1 MLNTYGPSL
10 MNPDRRNSQYDT
22 LGDSKYGDV
31 SNILND
37 GITEGSFLG
46 NSDFDSKEY
55 VSLDTT
61 QRSNKMNI
69 QSPAKG
75 TEEHVLEYALPEFV
89 NDISREEFCRT
100 DRREDED
107 KASGVEHIHNLSMD
121 DIGRDTFSSY
131 WSQLSPQDL
140 TSYLKQTLK
149 EQQRGSSKQRRPCD
163 LCRKKKIK
171 CTLIPNT
178 ETCVSC
184 SSKSLRCTYV
194 GQPTKRKNYSSL
206 EYGTKR
212 QRHSME
218 IPNNPAGSSHNVD
231 SNITPPNVPIRETDP
246 VIDYSVISDSLLK
259 KTLSLQFPRSSFFV
273 GPNSYLYDL
282 QVLDSIIRS
291 QETERKHTNTR
302 PRKVD
307 QVDLS
312 DTMSARRVSDQV
324 HFILKDDQPMELYE
338 IIYRDVDSIE
348 KFAAPHGRNLI
359 DLYFRTVHPS
369 YPILHKKVFLEKYE
383 RTHREFSAPLL
394 AAVYVLAIQWW
405 EYDSNLNR
413 SPKPNVEQIL
423 KIGLRSF
430 MLEIS
435 KRPKLSAVQAGLL
448 FLQCKNIV
456 HTSSTHSSYVKT
468 FMSSESSTTIEDS
481 KYSDWI
487 LCCQVVALSEELG
500 LGLDCRRWKLPE
512 WERGLRKRLAWAVYM
527 EDKWLSLKN
536 ARPSHITENNWA
548 VSPLVDEDFPEKH
561 GDGDLEEGSMDIDK
575 GKLIFINMINLSII
589 LSDILNQFY
598 SLKAMNDNPDIS
610 SILQKAKPLQLR
622 LREWYH
628 SLPEEVQMSSVQ
640 PRKLSSNGYLQLA
653 YFAAEL
659 TLHRKIISVIYQRN
673 RSYND
678 CLDDVVEICRSAA
691 QARLLAAIEFVR
703 DLKLEH
709 IHSFWPS
716 SSSSNFTLIGTFA
729 LLLYVS
735 SRTSEEANFFKD
747 QIFNY
752 RWVLKITSKGFDL
765 AYEALLNLEITCNRI
780 PIFSN
785 NKGGLSLHPPA
796 ELSESAHTVSSGQ
809 LDSNPSDSNP
819 IEELDLAVD
828 DGDKI
833 LSAGSPLAH
842 SEKTSDDKRNYLLQP
857 SKEQFFSDSN
867 ESRGKQDLGKEVQSR
882 SQN

>member
-1 MLNTYGPSL
+1 
-10 MNPDRRNSQYDT
+10 MNPERGNSQYE
-22 LGDSKYGDV
+22 DV
-31 SNILND
+31 TNILND
-37 GITEGSFLG
+37 DANEDNFLA
-46 NSDFDSKEY
+46 NSDFDTKDY
-55 VSLDTT
+55 VPLVTK
-61 QRSNKMNI
+61 QRSDRMNI
-69 QSPAKG
+69 PSTVKRT
-75 TEEHVLEYALPEFV
+75 TEHLSEHPLPEFI
-89 NDISREEFCRT
+89 NNINGEQLCRT
-100 DRREDED
+100 DAKEDEG
-107 KASGVEHIHNLSMD
+107 KASGAELIHNPSMD
-121 DIGRDTFSSY
+121 DIGRNTFSSY
-131 WSQLSPQDL
+131 WSQVSPQEL
-140 TSYLKQTLK
+140 TNYLKQTLR
-149 EQQRGSSKQRRPCD
+149 EQQKGSSKQRRPCD
-163 LCRKKKIK
+163 LCRKKKTK

-178 ETCVSC
+178 ETCVTC
-184 SSKSLRCTYV
+184 ATKSLRCTYV

-206 EYGTKR
+206 EYGSKR
-212 QRHSME
+212 ERLSME
-218 IPNNPAGSSHNVD
+218 VTNNPGGSLHNVD
-231 SNITPPNVPIRETDP
+231 SSITPPNVPIREADP
-246 VIDYSVISDSLLK
+246 VIDYSAINNSLLR

-282 QVLDSIIRS
+282 QVLDSIIKS
-291 QETERKHTNTR
+291 QELEKKHTNMR
-302 PRKVD
+302 PRNLD

-312 DTMSARRVSDQV
+312 DTMSARKVSDQV

-369 YPILHKKVFLEKYE
+369 YPILHKNVFLEKYE

-394 AAVYVLAIQWW
+394 AAVYILAIQWW

-413 SPKPNVEQIL
+413 SPKPNIEQIL

-468 FMSSESSTTIEDS
+468 FMSSESSTTIGDS

-512 WERGLRKRLAWAVYM
+512 WEKGLRKRLAWAVYM

-536 ARPSHITENNWA
+536 ARPSHITEDNWI

-575 GKLIFINMINLSII
+575 GKLIFINMISLSII
-589 LSDILNQFY
+589 LSDIVNQFY
-598 SLKAMNDNPDIS
+598 SLKAMNDRTDVS
-610 SILQKAKPLQLR
+610 TILQKAKPLQLR

-659 TLHRKIISVIYQRN
+659 TLHRKIISVIYQQN
-673 RSYND
+673 RSSND
-678 CLDDVVEICRSAA
+678 GLDEVVEICRSAA
-691 QARLLAAIEFVR
+691 RARLLAAIEFVR

-735 SRTSEEANFFKD
+735 SSTEEEANFFKD

-765 AYEALLNLEITCNRI
+765 ASEALLNLEIICSRI
-780 PIFSN
+780 PNFSN
-785 NKGGLSLHPPA
+785 DKAGLSLQRQGESA
-796 ELSESAHTVSSGQ
+796 ELGDDAPTLSRGQ
-809 LDSNPSDSNP
+809 CDFETSDSIP
-819 IEELDLAVD
+819 LQSLDLAVVNE
-828 DGDKI
+828 DKVE
-833 LSAGSPLAH
+833 SAGSPIAH
-842 SEKTSDDKRNYLLQP
+842 SEKTSGNKTIHNLPQP
-857 SKEQFFSDSN
+857 SKERLFS
-867 ESRGKQDLGKEVQSR
+867 ESILNWEKQDFDNDTESPSKG
-882 SQN
+882 